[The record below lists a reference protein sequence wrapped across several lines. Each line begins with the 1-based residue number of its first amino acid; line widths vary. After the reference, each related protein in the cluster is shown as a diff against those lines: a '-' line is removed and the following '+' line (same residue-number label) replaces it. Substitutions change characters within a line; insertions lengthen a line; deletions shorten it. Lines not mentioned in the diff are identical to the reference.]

1 MYTISTPTRRTS
13 VRRGASTKSSS
24 GSTNADVSKT
34 VLSATATRSPPRAA
48 RAGNGTDRVAKRGRN
63 LDDGSDEGDSDSAVS
78 GSRRCRQATEVTKVV
93 GQVPASPIG
102 QPPATNTAA
111 IGPPELGHTRAS
123 GERYHPT
130 SPRAPR
136 PAPRGFAAQLRVP
149 TRRVPPHSKRR
160 SPGINGPGTTTAR
173 SHSVAQ
179 RARGRAP
186 TGMASCR
193 RRPKGWRDATDPSR
207 DADAFEDDR

>member
-78 GSRRCRQATEVTKVV
+78 GSRRCRQATEVTKVA
-93 GQVPASPIG
+93 GQVPASPIR
-102 QPPATNTAA
+102 QPPATHSAA

-130 SPRAPR
+130 SPRSTPGATGV
-136 PAPRGFAAQLRVP
+136 RGAAA
-149 TRRVPPHSKRR
+149 
-160 SPGINGPGTTTAR
+160 G
-173 SHSVAQ
+173 
-179 RARGRAP
+179 
-186 TGMASCR
+186 
-193 RRPKGWRDATDPSR
+193 TDPARPSAFQAPVARDQRPWYYNSAKPFRGPKSSR
-207 DADAFEDDR
+207 SCANRNGVMSSTP